1 MSTSDIPGYIV
12 AGGVQVNREEA
23 RDIYSMQI
31 ALARTFRRDVFE
43 LCERKGV
50 PEEWVLDFVEEDIT
64 FDRFFARHATSGELL
79 RDTDEPRAHML
90 KRVVRAA
97 LLGQSPDQ
105 LN

>member
-1 MSTSDIPGYIV
+1 VTRD
-12 AGGVQVNREEA
+12 EA
-23 RDIYSMQI
+23 REIYSLQI
-31 ALARTFRRDVFE
+31 ALARTFKRDVFE

-50 PEEWVLDFVEEDIT
+50 PEEWVLDFVEEDST
-64 FDRFFARHATSGELL
+64 FDRFFARHRTSGELL
-79 RDTDEPRAHML
+79 NETDEPRAHLL

>member
-1 MSTSDIPGYIV
+1 MTKD
-12 AGGVQVNREEA
+12 EA
-23 RDIYSMQI
+23 REIYSMQI
-31 ALARTFRRDVFE
+31 ALARTFKRDVFE

-64 FDRFFARHATSGELL
+64 FDRFFARHNTSGELL
-79 RDTDEPRAHML
+79 RDSDEPRAQLL

-105 LN
+105 MN

>member
-1 MSTSDIPGYIV
+1 MTRD
-12 AGGVQVNREEA
+12 EA
-23 RDIYSMQI
+23 REIYSMQI

-64 FDRFFARHATSGELL
+64 FDRFFARHRTNGDLL
-79 RDTDEPRAHML
+79 HDSDEPRAQLL